1 VLRVFQ
7 HWFSRRKLALFSFE
21 LMAVVALAA
30 AASALASGVWG
41 LARATLLS
49 SACGLIFQGT
59 LYFADL
65 YNPQIA
71 AEDRAAGVRLLR
83 TLSGAVLCF
92 AALAVGVSRFAS
104 GPALVAG
111 VAGATAAVILTR
123 AGLPAILGPPEPV
136 LLLGRGPRAR
146 ELAEA
151 IARDGEGAF
160 EVVGTFSGP
169 GVEAAA
175 RRLGVR
181 VVVVAPEA
189 VAEAFPIEELLR
201 LRLRGIRVL
210 SATDFAE
217 RALRRLPVSHLRAE
231 ELVFAEGFR
240 FGRLDAI
247 AKRAFDVA
255 AAAALVVICAPVM
268 VVAALLVRLD
278 SDGPILYRQ
287 ERVGRNG
294 RSFLLTKFRT
304 MRPDAEADGRPV
316 WARLGDAR
324 VTRVGRFL
332 RKARLDELPQLF
344 AVLRG
349 DMSLVGPR
357 PERPFFV
364 EQIKREVPFY
374 SLREEVKPGITGWA
388 QLRYPYGAS
397 LEDARAKLEY
407 DLYYLK
413 NRTLFLDAAVVFHT
427 VRHVLVQRG
436 AR

>member
-1 VLRVFQ
+1 
-7 HWFSRRKLALFSFE
+7 
-21 LMAVVALAA
+21 
-30 AASALASGVWG
+30 
-41 LARATLLS
+41 
-49 SACGLIFQGT
+49 
-59 LYFADL
+59 
-65 YNPQIA
+65 
-71 AEDRAAGVRLLR
+71 
-83 TLSGAVLCF
+83 
-92 AALAVGVSRFAS
+92 
-104 GPALVAG
+104 
-111 VAGATAAVILTR
+111 
-123 AGLPAILGPPEPV
+123 
-136 LLLGRGPRAR
+136 
-146 ELAEA
+146 
-151 IARDGEGAF
+151 
-160 EVVGTFSGP
+160 
-169 GVEAAA
+169 
-175 RRLGVR
+175 
-181 VVVVAPEA
+181 
-189 VAEAFPIEELLR
+189 
-201 LRLRGIRVL
+201 
-210 SATDFAE
+210 
-217 RALRRLPVSHLRAE
+217 VSHLRAE